1 LPDKFTSKSR
11 SFDRNSYGEK
21 DRELP
26 KAAKG
31 FFLVQGIAVERQGL
45 CVRRGIWK
53 TSSPELK
60 PTEDTKVE
68 NIFYCSS
75 VFGQPDM

>member
-31 FFLVQGIAVERQGL
+31 FFLVQGIAVERSGIGEEGEFEMRQLGL
-45 CVRRGIWK
+45 C
-53 TSSPELK
+53 
-60 PTEDTKVE
+60 TKAK
-68 NIFYCSS
+68 
-75 VFGQPDM
+75 

>member
-31 FFLVQGIAVERQGL
+31 FFLVQGIAVERAGIAEVQGIEFRPPRL
-45 CVRRGIWK
+45 
-53 TSSPELK
+53 TAAE
-60 PTEDTKVE
+60 
-68 NIFYCSS
+68 
-75 VFGQPDM
+75 

>member
-31 FFLVQGIAVERQGL
+31 FFLVQGIAVERLRIGDGGAFEI
-45 CVRRGIWK
+45 R
-53 TSSPELK
+53 
-60 PTEDTKVE
+60 
-68 NIFYCSS
+68 
-75 VFGQPDM
+75 

>member
-45 CVRRGIWK
+45 LFVPVFCV
-53 TSSPELK
+53 TSAG
-60 PTEDTKVE
+60 TAAR
-68 NIFYCSS
+68 I
-75 VFGQPDM
+75 

>member
-31 FFLVQGIAVERQGL
+31 FFLVQGIAVERAGL
-45 CVRRGIWK
+45 AAVL
-53 TSSPELK
+53 E
-60 PTEDTKVE
+60 
-68 NIFYCSS
+68 FYN
-75 VFGQPDM
+75 VQPGAAAD

>member
-31 FFLVQGIAVERQGL
+31 FFLVQGIAVERFRAL
-45 CVRRGIWK
+45 RWWAFESENCLSAPMFINCTNVSIRTVRPL
-53 TSSPELK
+53 TQNP
-60 PTEDTKVE
+60 
-68 NIFYCSS
+68 C
-75 VFGQPDM
+75 

>member
-31 FFLVQGIAVERQGL
+31 FFLVQGIAVERFAACRL
-45 CVRRGIWK
+45 FWNYEKLNCLPMK
-53 TSSPELK
+53 SK
-60 PTEDTKVE
+60 AMK
-68 NIFYCSS
+68 N
-75 VFGQPDM
+75 

>member
-31 FFLVQGIAVERQGL
+31 FFLVQGIAVERSGL
-45 CVRRGIWK
+45 AAVLDFIM
-53 TSSPELK
+53 SSPELL
-60 PTEDTKVE
+60 P
-68 NIFYCSS
+68 I
-75 VFGQPDM
+75 